1 MGLQTIRTTIGRGL
15 TPHTGCGAI
24 VQLHKQENQRESGHM
39 RGVIIGASTVLF
51 AALIGAADAQTT
63 AYPDRPIKV
72 VVPAAAGGVTDTP
85 ARLVTNRMRDNLGQ
99 TFVVEN
105 QGGAG
110 GILASESVKRAPP
123 DGYTLLYVNAATH
136 GLLPALKKSLSYDA
150 LRDFV
155 PIMMAVRAPL
165 AVVVRSESPYK
176 TLADLVKDAG
186 SQAKPPNYGSPGPGN
201 TSHLIGI
208 MLTQASKTPMQAVH
222 YRGEAPMIQDL
233 ISGQVDFAASNI
245 IRSHV
250 EAGTLRVLATTG
262 EKRWF
267 AFPDAPTL
275 KELGYPV
282 EYYAWSGFV
291 APAGTPQAV
300 VDRINKS
307 ANIALADQDVIKT
320 LQANGFELVGGGPD
334 VFAKAMT
341 SYINAVR
348 EIGRQN
354 NLEIE

>member
-1 MGLQTIRTTIGRGL
+1 MRRGIIWA
-15 TPHTGCGAI
+15 TAAI
-24 VQLHKQENQRESGHM
+24 IV
-39 RGVIIGASTVLF
+39 
-51 AALIGAADAQTT
+51 AALTSGALAQATDS
-63 AYPDRPIKV
+63 YPDRPIKV

-85 ARLVTNRMRDNLGQ
+85 ARVVANRMRDNLGQ
-99 TFVVEN
+99 TLVIEN

-110 GILASESVKRAPP
+110 GILASETVKRAAP

-155 PIMMAVRAPL
+155 PVVMAVRAPL
-165 AVVVRSESPYK
+165 AIVVRSESPYK
-176 TLADLVKDAG
+176 TLADLVKGAG
-186 SQAKPPNYGSPGPGN
+186 GSKSLNYGSPGPGN
-201 TSHLIGI
+201 TSHLIGL
-208 MLTQASKTPMQAVH
+208 MLAQESKTPMQVIH

-250 EAGTLRVLATTG
+250 ESGTLRVLATTG
-262 EKRWF
+262 DKRWF

-275 KELGYPV
+275 KELGYTA

-291 APAGTPQAV
+291 APAGTPQGV
-300 VDRINKS
+300 IDRINRS
-307 ANIALADQDVIKT
+307 ANDALAVQDVIKALT
-320 LQANGFELVGGGPD
+320 ANGFEIVGGKPEI
-334 VFAKAMT
+334 FAKAM
-341 SYINAVR
+341 SNYIRDVS
-348 EIGRQN
+348 EIGKKN

>member
-1 MGLQTIRTTIGRGL
+1 
-15 TPHTGCGAI
+15 
-24 VQLHKQENQRESGHM
+24 M
-39 RGVIIGASTVLF
+39 RSAAIGATTAAAIF
-51 AALIGAADAQTT
+51 AALTGTALAQTT
-63 AYPDRPIKV
+63 DGYPDRPIKV
-72 VVPAAAGGVTDTP
+72 IVPAAAGGVTDTP
-85 ARLVTNRMRDNLGQ
+85 ARIVANKMRENLGQ
-99 TFVVEN
+99 TLVVEN

-136 GLLPALKKSLSYDA
+136 GLLPALKKSMPYDA
-150 LRDFV
+150 IKDFV
-155 PIMMAVRAPL
+155 PIMMTVRAPL
-165 AVVVRSESPYK
+165 AVVVRTDSPYK
-176 TLADLVKDAG
+176 TLADLVKQAAG
-186 SQAKPPNYGSPGPGN
+186 QSKPLNYGSPGPGN
-201 TSHLIGI
+201 TSHLIGL
-208 MLTQASKTPMQAVH
+208 MLAQASKTSMQAVH

-250 EAGTLRVLATTG
+250 EGGTLRVLATTG

-282 EYYAWSGFV
+282 EYYAWNGFV

-307 ANIALADQDVIKT
+307 ANIALADQDVIKALT
-320 LQANGFELVGGGPD
+320 ANGFEIVGGPPE
-334 VFAKAMT
+334 VFAKAME
-341 SYINAVR
+341 SYIRDVS
-348 EIGRQN
+348 EIGRKN

>member
-1 MGLQTIRTTIGRGL
+1 MRRITIGATAVAG
-15 TPHTGCGAI
+15 I
-24 VQLHKQENQRESGHM
+24 
-39 RGVIIGASTVLF
+39 F
-51 AALIGAADAQTT
+51 AALIGAAHAQATDT
-63 AYPDRPIKV
+63 YPDRPIKL

-85 ARLVTNRMRDNLGQ
+85 ARIVTNRMRDNLGQ

-110 GILASESVKRAPP
+110 GILASENVKRAAP

-136 GLLPALKKSLSYDA
+136 GLLPALKKSVPYDA
-150 LRDFV
+150 MKDFV
-155 PIMMAVRAPL
+155 PIVMAVRAPL

-176 TLADLVKDAG
+176 TLADLVKGADG
-186 SQAKPPNYGSPGPGN
+186 QSKSLNYGSPGPGN
-201 TSHLIGI
+201 TSHLIGL
-208 MLTQASKTPMQAVH
+208 MLAQASKTPMQAVH

-262 EKRWF
+262 DKRWF

-275 KELGYPV
+275 KELGYSA

-307 ANIALADQDVIKT
+307 ANVALAEQDVIKALT
-320 LQANGFELVGGGPD
+320 ANGFEVVGGKPD
-334 VFAKAMT
+334 EFAKAMS
-341 SYINAVR
+341 SYINDVR
-348 EIGRQN
+348 EIGRKN
-354 NLEIE
+354 NLEID

>member
-1 MGLQTIRTTIGRGL
+1 MRRVTIG
-15 TPHTGCGAI
+15 AI
-24 VQLHKQENQRESGHM
+24 AVAGIFS
-39 RGVIIGASTVLF
+39 
-51 AALIGAADAQTT
+51 ALIGAAQAQATDT
-63 AYPDRPIKV
+63 YPDRPIKL

-85 ARLVTNRMRDNLGQ
+85 ARIVTNRMRDSLGQ
-99 TFVVEN
+99 TIVVEN

-110 GILASESVKRAPP
+110 GILASENVKRASP

-136 GLLPALKKSLSYDA
+136 GLLPALKKSIPYDA
-150 LRDFV
+150 MKDFV
-155 PIMMAVRAPL
+155 PIVMAVRAPL

-176 TLADLVKDAG
+176 TLADLVKGAG
-186 SQAKPPNYGSPGPGN
+186 DQSKSLNYGSPGPGN
-201 TSHLIGI
+201 TSHLIGL
-208 MLTQASKTPMQAVH
+208 MLAQASKTPMQAVH

-262 EKRWF
+262 DKRWF

-275 KELGYPV
+275 KELGYSA

-291 APAGTPQAV
+291 APAGTPQTV

-307 ANIALADQDVIKT
+307 ANVALAEQDVIKALT
-320 LQANGFELVGGGPD
+320 ANGFEVVGGKPEI
-334 VFAKAMT
+334 FAKAMS
-341 SYINAVR
+341 SYINDVS
-348 EIGRQN
+348 EIGRKN
-354 NLEIE
+354 KLEID

>member
-1 MGLQTIRTTIGRGL
+1 MRRVTIGAAAVAG
-15 TPHTGCGAI
+15 I
-24 VQLHKQENQRESGHM
+24 
-39 RGVIIGASTVLF
+39 F
-51 AALIGAADAQTT
+51 AALIGAAHAQATDT
-63 AYPDRPIKV
+63 YPDRPIKL

-85 ARLVTNRMRDNLGQ
+85 ARIVTNRMRDNLGQ

-110 GILASESVKRAPP
+110 GILASENVKRASP

-136 GLLPALKKSLSYDA
+136 GLLPALKKSVPYDA
-150 LRDFV
+150 MKDFV
-155 PIMMAVRAPL
+155 PIVMAVRAPL
-165 AVVVRSESPYK
+165 AVVVRRESPYK
-176 TLADLVKDAG
+176 TLADLVKGANG
-186 SQAKPPNYGSPGPGN
+186 QSKSLNYGSPGPGN
-201 TSHLIGI
+201 TSHLIGL
-208 MLTQASKTPMQAVH
+208 MLAQASKTPMQAVH

-233 ISGQVDFAASNI
+233 LSGQVDFAASNI

-262 EKRWF
+262 DKRWF

-275 KELGYPV
+275 KELGYAA

-307 ANIALADQDVIKT
+307 ANVALAEQDVIKALT
-320 LQANGFELVGGGPD
+320 ANGFEVVGGKPEI
-334 VFAKAMT
+334 FAKAMS
-341 SYINAVR
+341 SYIHDVS
-348 EIGRQN
+348 EIGRKN
-354 NLEIE
+354 NLEID

>member
-1 MGLQTIRTTIGRGL
+1 
-15 TPHTGCGAI
+15 
-24 VQLHKQENQRESGHM
+24 M
-39 RGVIIGASTVLF
+39 RRVAIGATAVAAII
-51 AALIGAADAQTT
+51 AALTGTALAQATDT
-63 AYPDRPIKV
+63 YPDRPIKV

-85 ARLVTNRMRDNLGQ
+85 ARIVTNRMRDNLGQ

-110 GILASESVKRAPP
+110 GILASENVKRASP

-150 LRDFV
+150 MKDFV
-155 PIMMAVRAPL
+155 PIVMVVRAPL
-165 AVVVRSESPYK
+165 AIVVRSESPYK
-176 TLADLVKDAG
+176 TLADLVKGANG
-186 SQAKPPNYGSPGPGN
+186 ESKSLNYGSPGPGN
-201 TSHLIGI
+201 TSHLIGL
-208 MLTQASKTPMQAVH
+208 MLAQASKTPMQAVH

-245 IRSHV
+245 IRTHV

-262 EKRWF
+262 DKRWF

-275 KELGYPV
+275 RELGYTA

-300 VDRINKS
+300 IDRINKS
-307 ANIALADQDVIKT
+307 ANLALAEQDVIKVLT
-320 LQANGFELVGGGPD
+320 ANGFEIVGGKPD
-334 VFAKAMT
+334 IFAKAM
-341 SYINAVR
+341 SAYITDVS
-348 EIGRQN
+348 ETGRKN
-354 NLEIE
+354 NLEID

>member
-1 MGLQTIRTTIGRGL
+1 MRTR
-15 TPHTGCGAI
+15 
-24 VQLHKQENQRESGHM
+24 
-39 RGVIIGASTVLF
+39 
-51 AALIGAADAQTT
+51 AA
-63 AYPDRPIKV
+63 
-72 VVPAAAGGVTDTP
+72 PAAFWDPRASS
-85 ARLVTNRMRDNLGQ
+85 AR
-99 TFVVEN
+99 
-105 QGGAG
+105 
-110 GILASESVKRAPP
+110 PP

-150 LRDFV
+150 LKDFV
-155 PIMMAVRAPL
+155 PIAMVVRAPL

-176 TLADLVKDAG
+176 TLADLVKGASDQ
-186 SQAKPPNYGSPGPGN
+186 SKPLNYGSPGPGN
-201 TSHLIGI
+201 TSHLIGL
-208 MLTQASKTPMQAVH
+208 MLAQASKTPMQVVH

-300 VDRINKS
+300 IDRINKS
-307 ANIALADQDVIKT
+307 ANIALTDQDVIKV
-320 LQANGFELVGGGPD
+320 LQANGFEIVGGTPE
-334 VFAKAMT
+334 VFVKAMT
-341 SYINAVR
+341 SYINSVS
-348 EIGRQN
+348 EIGRKN
-354 NLEIE
+354 NLAID

>member
-1 MGLQTIRTTIGRGL
+1 MWCDCANKKSKGANMQRVTMAATAAGLLVAL
-15 TPHTGCGAI
+15 T
-24 VQLHKQENQRESGHM
+24 
-39 RGVIIGASTVLF
+39 
-51 AALIGAADAQTT
+51 AAAHAQAPS

-72 VVPAAAGGVTDTP
+72 VVPAAAGGVTDNP
-85 ARLVTNRMRDNLGQ
+85 ARIVTNRMRDNLGQ
-99 TFVVEN
+99 TLVVEN

-110 GILASESVKRAPP
+110 GILAAETVKRATP

-155 PIMMAVRAPL
+155 PIVMAVRAPL
-165 AVVVRSESPYK
+165 AIVVRKESPYR
-176 TLADLVKDAG
+176 TLAELVKGAE
-186 SQAKPPNYGSPGPGN
+186 AKSLNYGSPGPGN
-201 TSHLIGI
+201 TSHLIGL
-208 MLTQASKTPMQAVH
+208 MLAQAGKAPMQAVH

-245 IRSHV
+245 IRAHV

-262 EKRWF
+262 DKRWF

-275 KELGYPV
+275 GELGYTA

-300 VDRINKS
+300 VDRINAS
-307 ANIALADQDVIKT
+307 ANTALADQDVIKALT
-320 LQANGFELVGGGPD
+320 ANGFEIVGGKPE
-334 VFAKAMT
+334 VFAKAM
-341 SYINAVR
+341 SAYIRDVS
-348 EIGRQN
+348 EIGRKN
-354 NLEIE
+354 GLEID

>member
-1 MGLQTIRTTIGRGL
+1 MRGATIR
-15 TPHTGCGAI
+15 
-24 VQLHKQENQRESGHM
+24 
-39 RGVIIGASTVLF
+39 ASAVFF
-51 AALIGAADAQTT
+51 AALIGAAHAQVTGS
-63 AYPDRPIKV
+63 YPDRPIKV

-85 ARLVTNRMRDNLGQ
+85 ARVVTNRMRDNLGQ
-99 TFVVEN
+99 TFVIEN

-110 GILASESVKRAPP
+110 GILGSESVKRAPP

-136 GLLPALKKSLSYDA
+136 GLLPALKKSMPYDA
-150 LRDFV
+150 LGDFV
-155 PIMMAVRAPL
+155 PIAMVVRAPL
-165 AVVVRSESPYK
+165 AIVVRSESPYK
-176 TLADLVKDAG
+176 TLADLVKRAG
-186 SQAKPPNYGSPGPGN
+186 DQSKPLNYGSPGPGN
-201 TSHLIGI
+201 TSHLLGL
-208 MLTQASKTPMQAVH
+208 MLAQASKTPMQAVH

-262 EKRWF
+262 DKRWF
-267 AFPDAPTL
+267 AFPEAPTL
-275 KELGYPV
+275 KELGYAV

-307 ANIALADQDVIKT
+307 ANAALAEQDVIKALT
-320 LQANGFELVGGGPD
+320 ANGFEIVGGTPEI
-334 VFAKAMT
+334 FAKAMS